1 MQRVTVTK
9 LKIGD
14 CEDPEIYLAE
24 PAHKFLNQSQQ
35 GAWLKSQG
43 LTCGYSIG
51 HEQHYLGYVVTLY
64 TEMTDEQWT
73 GNRPKLQLQ

>member
-14 CEDPEIYLAE
+14 CEDPDIYLAE
-24 PAHKFLNQSQQ
+24 PAHQFLNKSEQ

-51 HEQHYLGYVVTLY
+51 HERGYYGYVVTLY
-64 TEMTDEQWT
+64 TEMTEEQRVEYSLKW
-73 GNRPKLQLQ
+73 Q

>member
-1 MQRVTVTK
+1 MTMQRVTVTK

-24 PAHKFLNQSQQ
+24 PAHRFLNKSEQ
-35 GAWLKSQG
+35 GLWLKSHG

-73 GNRPKLQLQ
+73 EYRLRWQ

>member
-24 PAHKFLNQSQQ
+24 PAHKFLNKSEP
-35 GAWLKSQG
+35 GAWLQAQG
-43 LTCGYSIG
+43 LTCGYTIG
-51 HEQHYLGYVVTLY
+51 HERGYYVYVVTLY
-64 TEMTDEQWT
+64 TEMTEEQRVEYSLKW
-73 GNRPKLQLQ
+73 Q

>member
-1 MQRVTVTK
+1 MLRVTVTK

-64 TEMTDEQWT
+64 TEMTDEQWMEY
-73 GNRPKLQLQ
+73 RLRWQ

>member
-9 LKIGD
+9 LRIGD

-24 PAHKFLNQSQQ
+24 PANKFLNHSEP

-43 LTCGYSIG
+43 LTCGYTIG
-51 HEQHYLGYVVTLY
+51 HEQQYYGYVVTLY
-64 TEMTDEQWT
+64 TEMTEEQWT
-73 GNRPKLQLQ
+73 EYRLRWQ

>member
-14 CEDPEIYLAE
+14 CDDPEIYMAE
-24 PAHKFLNQSQQ
+24 PAYEFVNKSEQ
-35 GAWLKSQG
+35 GLWLKSHG

-51 HEQHYLGYVVTLY
+51 TERHYYGYVVTIY

-73 GNRPKLQLQ
+73 EYRLRWQ